1 MVSEMRRLI
10 FILLGL
16 FLLLAVAIP
25 VLVRC
30 KSIRVPESSRLSTY
44 HDEPY
49 RELLAAC
56 VRDGL
61 VDYHRLGAEHADDL
75 DRFLDAVGRFGPETP
90 PQLFATSPDR
100 LAYYLNA
107 YNALMLRKWLDAGA
121 ADADAARRV
130 NRLWFFADFWRVD
143 GSWLSLDRLEQR
155 VIRPTFQEPLV
166 HMALVCGAMGCPPL
180 LEEPFVGER
189 LDEQLEGLTRRWLR
203 EPDGLRVDE
212 DGTVWC
218 SRIFLW
224 YRADFDTLGGLPG
237 VLERYLDP
245 TDPRRQLAIR
255 AAREGT
261 IQFMEYDWSI
271 NEAKPLP
278 SPSGRGAG
286 GSRRPP
292 LSRRG

>member
-1 MVSEMRRLI
+1 M
-10 FILLGL
+10 
-16 FLLLAVAIP
+16 
-25 VLVRC
+25 
-30 KSIRVPESSRLSTY
+30 
-44 HDEPY
+44 
-49 RELLAAC
+49 
-56 VRDGL
+56 
-61 VDYHRLGAEHADDL
+61 
-75 DRFLDAVGRFGPETP
+75 
-90 PQLFATSPDR
+90 
-100 LAYYLNA
+100 
-107 YNALMLRKWLDAGA
+107 
-121 ADADAARRV
+121 
-130 NRLWFFADFWRVD
+130 
-143 GSWLSLDRLEQR
+143 
-155 VIRPTFQEPLV
+155 IRPTFKEPLV

-189 LDEQLEGLTRRWLR
+189 LDEQLDGLARRWLL

-271 NEAKPLP
+271 NKAPAQRRRMN
-278 SPSGRGAG
+278 SPPRTGASVGPEGRTER
-286 GSRRPP
+286 SRRPP
-292 LSRRG
+292 LSGGG